1 MVFPIAGGTQST
13 GYEINNSLRFSD
25 DDSPLVSRAFSTTPS
40 DQKLTTISFWFKIG
54 SITSGF
60 RSLYRFNDGS
70 STGAIYLR
78 NGNDLQ
84 FAWDVSSGTLDVRP
98 DGELRDPS
106 AWYHCHIKVDTT
118 QGTASNRVIIHIN
131 GIERAYSTSTYPNQN
146 ATLSHLTSGKTYYI
160 GGDGQSSDK
169 YYDGYITEFN
179 VIDGQ
184 AKDYTDFGEFNDEN
198 VWIPKKYTGTYGN
211 NGFFLEFKQTGTSQ
225 NSSGIGADT
234 SGNNLHWAVSNL
246 AAADVVPDTC
256 TNNFCT
262 MNSIDRNV
270 ERDSIGDM
278 TWQQGNLYVT
288 STEGADANRGT
299 IWLKTSQGGKY
310 YFEAYLNNTTNAAG
324 GVGLSSEK
332 DNEDTGASNQTG
344 RGGEGLAPNI
354 QPDGSLLYND
364 QDTNGWSQTFT
375 KQDIIGVAVDLDNSV
390 VKFAKNN
397 NWQNGS
403 GGTAAFGSAAN
414 AAGSGLAEYI
424 SPFGGLVDNSALTF
438 NFGQDSSFAGVATAQ
453 NNADDNGIGD
463 FYYAP
468 PSGHLAICSKNLKS
482 DQTSSNIDDGS
493 AHFQCKLYSGNNTN
507 NTAIT
512 FDGPSNLQPDLVW
525 GKSRTNAHYHDLR
538 DTSRGLNNRIFTNYA
553 DSNPEDTKSASYV
566 SFDSNGFT
574 LGDDGGGSPANTVNT
589 SSNNYVAWAWK
600 ANGGST
606 TSFNESGNN
615 PGGTY
620 QANTTSGFSIV
631 TYTGTGGAGTVQHGL
646 GVAPDLVFI
655 KQRNSSGAW
664 LTQHRSF
671 SSFLG
676 LSVNFINFINRSDS
690 GGENDSTV
698 FNGTLPTSS
707 VFSVGTH
714 NNSNANNS
722 TYVAYVFAEKPGYS
736 RIGGYIGNGNTD
748 GQFIWCGFR
757 PAFLLVKRTDTGKN
771 WYIFDNKR
779 GTFNVQDDLIAPN
792 LADAESTNSG
802 TYVDLL
808 SNGFKLRQD
817 FSHMNADSGKHIF
830 WAFAEHPFISS
841 KGVPGTAV

>member
-13 GYEINNSLRFSD
+13 GYEIENSLRFND
-25 DDSPLVSRAFSTTPS
+25 DDSAYLSRTVGTPTNEKIYTVSV
-40 DQKLTTISFWFKIG
+40 WFKKGNTGINNTMIG
-54 SITSGF
+54 SPPEGD
-60 RSLYRFNDGS
+60 RFLIGDKFEFFTNGS
-70 STGAIYLR
+70 SSSYLR
-78 NGNDLQ
+78 TNRL
-84 FAWDVSSGTLDVRP
+84 ARDVS
-98 DGELRDPS
+98 
-106 AWYHCHIKVDTT
+106 AFYHVVIAYDTT
-118 QGTASNRVIIHIN
+118 QSTAANRVKLYIN
-131 GIERAYSTSTYPNQN
+131 GEQYTWDLSTTFPSQN
-146 ATLSHLTSGKTYYI
+146 DTNGKINKSGTTLEIGHGHSGYA
-160 GGDGQSSDK
+160 
-169 YYDGYITEFN
+169 DGYMSDFN
-179 VIDGQ
+179 LIDGQ
-184 AKDYTDFGEFNDEN
+184 ALDSSYFGETNDEG

-211 NGFFLEFKQTGTSQ
+211 NGFFLEFKQTGTSA
-225 NSSGIGADT
+225 NSSGMGADT
-234 SGNNLHWAVSNL
+234 SGNGNHFTANNL
-246 AAADVVPDTC
+246 AAHDVTTDTP

-262 MNSIDRNV
+262 MNSLDRNV

-288 STEGADANRGT
+288 SSEGADANRGT

-414 AAGSGLAEYI
+414 AAASGLAEYI
-424 SPFGGLVDNSALTF
+424 SPFGGLVDDSALTF

-482 DQTSSNIDDGS
+482 DQTSNNIDDGS

-779 GTFNVQDDLIAPN
+779 KTFNVQDDLIAPN
-792 LADAESTNSG
+792 LADAESTDSG

>member
-13 GYEINNSLRFSD
+13 GYEIQNSLRFND
-25 DDSPLVSRAFSTTPS
+25 NDSAYLSRTVGTPTNEKIYTFSV
-40 DQKLTTISFWFKIG
+40 WFKKGNTGINNTMIG
-54 SITSGF
+54 SPPEGD
-60 RSLYRFNDGS
+60 RFLIGDKFEFFTNGS
-70 STGAIYLR
+70 ASSYLR
-78 NGNDLQ
+78 TNRL
-84 FAWDVSSGTLDVRP
+84 ARDVS
-98 DGELRDPS
+98 
-106 AWYHCHIKVDTT
+106 AFYHVVIAYDTT
-118 QGTASNRVIIHIN
+118 QSTAANRVKLYIN
-131 GIERAYSTSTYPNQN
+131 GEQYTWDLSTTFPSQN
-146 ATLSHLTSGKTYYI
+146 DTNGKINKSGTTLEIGHGHSGYA
-160 GGDGQSSDK
+160 
-169 YYDGYITEFN
+169 DGYMSDFN
-179 VIDGQ
+179 LIDGQ
-184 AKDYTDFGEFNDEN
+184 ALDSSYFGETNDEG

-211 NGFFLEFKQTGTSQ
+211 NGFFLEFKQTGTSA
-225 NSSGIGADT
+225 NSSGMGADT
-234 SGNNLHWAVSNL
+234 SGNDNHFAANNL
-246 AAADVVPDTC
+246 AAHDVTTDTP

-262 MNSIDRNV
+262 MNSLDRNV
-270 ERDSIGDM
+270 ERDNIGDM

-364 QDTNGWSQTFT
+364 SDTNGWSQTFT

-414 AAGSGLAEYI
+414 AAASGLAEYI
-424 SPFGGLVDNSALTF
+424 SPFGGLVDDSALTF

-538 DTSRGLNNRIFTNYA
+538 DTSRGLNNRLYTNEGE
-553 DSNPEDTKSASYV
+553 SEDTKSASYV

-606 TSFNESGNN
+606 TSFSESGSN

-631 TYTGTGGAGTVQHGL
+631 TYTGTGSAGTVQHGL
-646 GVAPDLVFI
+646 GVAPDLVFV
-655 KQRNSSGAW
+655 KQRGPSGQGGAW

-676 LSVNFINFINRSDS
+676 HGTNFVNFINRSDS
-690 GGENDSTV
+690 GGEADSTV

-714 NNSNANNS
+714 VNTNDNND

-779 GTFNVQDDLIAPN
+779 KTFNVQDDLIAPN
-792 LADAESTNSG
+792 SADAESTDSG

-841 KGVPGTAV
+841 KGVPVTAV